1 MNRFDLVSID
11 TARKRAMEKGYI
23 VVDLISRS
31 EFDKGHIENAINI
44 PEGDIRKIDSFGRKG
59 DIWILY
65 CRRGSL
71 SFRLASEMANQGYK
85 VMAVVGGYR
94 M

>member
-23 VVDLISRS
+23 VVDLRSRS

-44 PEGDIRKIDSFGRKG
+44 PEGDIRKIDSFGRRHM
-59 DIWILY
+59 DFVL
-65 CRRGSL
+65 
-71 SFRLASEMANQGYK
+71 
-85 VMAVVGGYR
+85 
-94 M
+94 

>member
-23 VVDLISRS
+23 VVDLRSRS

-65 CRRGSL
+65 RRRGSL

-94 M
+94 T

>member
-11 TARKRAMEKGYI
+11 TARKKAMEKGYI
-23 VVDLISRS
+23 VVDL
-31 EFDKGHIENAINI
+31 
-44 PEGDIRKIDSFGRKG
+44 KIDSFGRKG

>member
-23 VVDLISRS
+23 VVDLRSRS

-71 SFRLASEMANQGYK
+71 SLRLASEMANHGYK

>member
-23 VVDLISRS
+23 VVDLRSRS
-31 EFDKGHIENAINI
+31 GFDKGHIENAINI

>member
-23 VVDLISRS
+23 VVDLRSRS

-94 M
+94 R

>member
-23 VVDLISRS
+23 VVDLRSIS

>member
-1 MNRFDLVSID
+1 MNIFDLVSID

-23 VVDLISRS
+23 VVDLRSRS

>member
-23 VVDLISRS
+23 VVDLRSRS

-85 VMAVVGGYR
+85 VMAVVGGYYI
-94 M
+94 

>member
-23 VVDLISRS
+23 VVDLRSRS

-44 PEGDIRKIDSFGRKG
+44 PDGDIRKIDSFGRKG

>member
-23 VVDLISRS
+23 VVDLGSRS

>member
-1 MNRFDLVSID
+1 MNRFDLISIEK
-11 TARKRAMEKGYI
+11 ARQLAMESEYI
-23 VVDLISRS
+23 VVDLRSRS
-31 EFDKGHIENAINI
+31 EFDKSHIENAINI
-44 PEGDIRKIDSFGRKG
+44 PDGDIDKINRFGRKEN
-59 DIWILY
+59 IWILY

-71 SFRLASEMANQGYK
+71 SFRLANDMAANGYK

>member
-11 TARKRAMEKGYI
+11 TARKSAMEKGYI
-23 VVDLISRS
+23 VVDLRSRS